1 MTGSVVLDVI
11 IGLVFIYLI
20 YSLLVTLIAE
30 IIATNL
36 GLRARNL
43 QSAIS
48 RMLKDENVN
57 VFKSFRGNKNIDIVS
72 KFYDHPEVK
81 FLSANKFFSKPSSIK
96 AESFAKTLF
105 YLFKDNG
112 QGLDTKSKVVDGI
125 NQLGLNSETKQ
136 YLLNLLEDAGSD
148 LENFKKQIGDWYD
161 NTMKQATEWY
171 KRNLQVLLFFI
182 GLMVAIIFNLNT
194 IQIVEKLSVD
204 KNARA
209 QMVELAG
216 AYIAN
221 NPNSIA
227 MPAGLSDSANIED
240 YNQRMDSFLAIKK
253 QLDTEIK
260 KTQTILGGG
269 SWLPDSLALKK
280 YVPEKNESENLLPE
294 YINKD
299 ILPDAAI
306 MKAGTI
312 TYTKFTSGDKWL
324 YLWRMIKAN
333 FFGYALTALALSMG
347 APFWFD
353 LLNKFMKLRGTIS
366 EKANNSEKPNK
377 Q

>member
-43 QSAIS
+43 RSAIT

-57 VFKSFRGNKNIDIVS
+57 VLKSFKGGKDIDVVS

-81 FLSANKFFSKPSSIK
+81 FLSANKFFSKPSAIK

-105 YLFKDNG
+105 YLFKDTG
-112 QGLDTKSKVVDGI
+112 QGTDTKSKIQNGI
-125 NQLGLNSETKQ
+125 SQLGLSAETQQ
-136 YLLNLLEDAGSD
+136 YLQNLLEDSNND
-148 LENFKKQIGDWYD
+148 LDEFKIQIQKWYD

-171 KRNLQVLLFFI
+171 KRNLQLLLFFI
-182 GLMVAIIFNLNT
+182 GFLVATIFNLNT
-194 IQIVEKLSVD
+194 IKIVEKLSTD
-204 KNARA
+204 KEARA
-209 QMVELAG
+209 QMVELAS
-216 AYIAN
+216 AYVAK
-221 NPNSIA
+221 NPNNIA
-227 MPAGLSDSANIED
+227 MPTGLSDSASIED
-240 YNQRMDSFLAIKK
+240 YNNRMDSLLSIKK
-253 QLDTEIK
+253 QLDKEIEN
-260 KTQTILGGG
+260 TQTILGGG
-269 SWLPDSLALKK
+269 SWLPDSLALSKK
-280 YVPEKNESENLLPE
+280 IEGKTKPESLLPE
-294 YINKD
+294 YIVKD
-299 ILPDAAI
+299 ILPPVPVVETGAI
-306 MKAGTI
+306 S
-312 TYTKFTSGDKWL
+312 YVKFTCGNKWL
-324 YLWRMIKAN
+324 YLWRMIKLN

-366 EKANNSEKPNK
+366 EKTNGRKP
-377 Q
+377 QPVG

>member
-30 IIATNL
+30 IVATNL

-43 QSAIS
+43 QSAIT
-48 RMLKDENVN
+48 RMLTDKHVN
-57 VFKSFRGNKNIDIVS
+57 VFKSFRKQQKDGVAS
-72 KFYDHPEVK
+72 EFYNHPEVK
-81 FLSANKFFSKPSSIK
+81 FLSANKFFSRPSAIK

-112 QGLDTKSKVVDGI
+112 TGLDTRAKVHDGI
-125 NQLGLNSETKQ
+125 SKLGLSAETQK
-136 YLLNLLEDAGSD
+136 YILNLLDDAGND
-148 LENFKKQIGDWYD
+148 LSQFQKEIEQWYD

-182 GLMVAIIFNLNT
+182 GLVVAIVFNLNT
-194 IQIVEKLSVD
+194 VKIVEQLSND
-204 KNARA
+204 KEARA

-221 NPNSIA
+221 NPNNIK
-227 MPAGLSDSANIED
+227 MPVGLSDSASIKD
-240 YNQRMDSFLAIKK
+240 YNDRIDSLLSIKK
-253 QLDTEIK
+253 QLDKEIE

-269 SWLPDSLALKK
+269 SWLPDSLALSKK
-280 YVPEKNESENLLPE
+280 IEGKKKPESLLPE
-294 YINKD
+294 YIIKD
-299 ILPDAAI
+299 ILPPVPVVEAGAI
-306 MKAGTI
+306 S
-312 TYTKFTSGDKWL
+312 YVKFTCGNKWL
-324 YLWRMIKAN
+324 YLWRMIKLN

-366 EKANNSEKPNK
+366 EKTNNSVKSNN